1 MIVSGRSEGCVSGL
15 GAYDRCVSSSPA
27 GPVARRVF
35 LAGIVAQVAIVV
47 TGGLVRLTGSG
58 LGCPTWPECAPGSF
72 VPVAQQAEGYHA
84 AIEFGNRMLT
94 FAVGVVILA
103 GIIAALRVR
112 PFRRSLLILASVQLL
127 GVVGQAILGGIT
139 VLTDLHPAA
148 VASHFLLSG
157 LLIAAATL
165 LYERSGEGDGPAQ
178 PLVRG
183 EVRWLSR
190 ALLGVT
196 AAVVVVGT
204 VVTGSGPHAGDVNAR
219 RFGLDPQ
226 TVSWLH
232 ADLVFLFLGLVIAMI
247 VTLRVVDAPTRARRR
262 ALTVLF
268 VALAQ
273 GTVGYVQ
280 YFTGLPALV
289 VAVHLLGASLIIVTV
304 VRLHLSLRTRPAV
317 ETTTAGSDA
326 AAAELRAG
334 HPDPLVRAGTDPRPQ
349 LP

>member
-1 MIVSGRSEGCVSGL
+1 VASL
-15 GAYDRCVSSSPA
+15 PA
-27 GPVARRVF
+27 GPVARRIF
-35 LAGIVAQVAIVV
+35 LAGIAAQVAIVV

-58 LGCPTWPECAPGSF
+58 LGCPTWPECAPGSY

-84 AIEFGNRMLT
+84 VIEFGNRLLT
-94 FAVGVVILA
+94 FVVGLVIVA

-139 VLTDLHPAA
+139 VLTNLHPAS

-165 LYERSGEGDGPAQ
+165 LYERSGEGDGPPH
-178 PLVRG
+178 PLVRV

-190 ALLGVT
+190 ALLAVT

-204 VVTGSGPHAGDVNAR
+204 VVTGSGPHAGDADAR
-219 RFGLDPQ
+219 RFGVDPQ

-247 VTLRVVDAPTRARRR
+247 VALRVTEGPASARRR
-262 ALTVLF
+262 ALAVLA

-289 VAVHLLGASLIIVTV
+289 VALHLLGASLVIVAV
-304 VRLHLSLRTRPAV
+304 VRLHLSLRTRGAEGPASPSPP
-317 ETTTAGSDA
+317 G
-326 AAAELRAG
+326 AAELGPG
-334 HPDPLVRAGTDPRPQ
+334 HADPLVRAGADPRTK

>member
-1 MIVSGRSEGCVSGL
+1 V
-15 GAYDRCVSSSPA
+15 ASSPA
-27 GPVARRVF
+27 GPVARRIF
-35 LAGIVAQVAIVV
+35 LAGVGAQVAIVV

-58 LGCPTWPECAPGSF
+58 LGCPTWPECAPGSY

-84 AIEFGNRMLT
+84 VIEFGNRLLT
-94 FAVGVVILA
+94 FVVGLVIVA
-103 GIIAALRVR
+103 GIVAALRVR

-139 VLTDLHPAA
+139 VLTDLHPAS

-165 LYERSGEGDGPAQ
+165 LYERSGEGDGQPQ
-178 PLVRG
+178 PLVRS

-190 ALLGVT
+190 ALLAGT
-196 AAVVVVGT
+196 ATVVVVGT
-204 VVTGSGPHAGDVNAR
+204 VVTGSGPHAGDVDAR

-232 ADLVFLFLGLVIAMI
+232 ADLVFLFLGLVVAMI
-247 VTLRVVDAPTRARRR
+247 VALRVTDGPASARRR
-262 ALTVLF
+262 ALAVLA

-289 VAVHLLGASLIIVTV
+289 VAVHLLGASLVIVAV
-304 VRLHLSLRTRPAV
+304 VRLHLSLRTRPSERPASS
-317 ETTTAGSDA
+317 TPGAT
-326 AAAELRAG
+326 ELGPG
-334 HPDPLVRAGTDPRPQ
+334 HADPLVRAGADPRTK

>member
-1 MIVSGRSEGCVSGL
+1 MITPVVLPACAAAIR
-15 GAYDRCVSSSPA
+15 AYDRDVASSPA

-58 LGCPTWPECAPGSF
+58 LGCPTWPECAPGSY
-72 VPVAQQAEGYHA
+72 VPVAQQAEGFHA
-84 AIEFGNRMLT
+84 VIEFGNRLLT
-94 FAVGVVILA
+94 FVVGLVILA
-103 GIIAALRVR
+103 GIVAALRVR
-112 PFRRSLLILASVQLL
+112 PFRRSLFVLACVQLL

-157 LLIAAATL
+157 VLIAAATL
-165 LYERSGEGDGPAQ
+165 LYERSGEGDGPSQ
-178 PLVRG
+178 PLVRS

-190 ALLGVT
+190 ALLIAM

-204 VVTGSGPHAGDVNAR
+204 VVTGSGPHAGDLDAR
-219 RFGLDPQ
+219 RFGLDPR

-232 ADLVFLFLGLVIAMI
+232 ADLVLLFLGLVVAVIMA
-247 VTLRVVDAPTRARRR
+247 LRLVDAPPRTRRR
-262 ALTVLF
+262 ALIVLV

-280 YFTGLPALV
+280 YFTGLPELV
-289 VAVHLLGASLIIVTV
+289 VAMHLLGACLVIVTV
-304 VRLHLSLRTRPAV
+304 VRLHLSLRVRPV
-317 ETTTAGSDA
+317 EGPAGSKPG
-326 AAAELRAG
+326 AAELGAS
-334 HPDPLVRAGTDPRPQ
+334 HPDPLVRAGTDPRTE
-349 LP
+349 LT

>member
-1 MIVSGRSEGCVSGL
+1 VAGQ
-15 GAYDRCVSSSPA
+15 GAYDQGVASSPA
-27 GPVARRVF
+27 GPVARRIF
-35 LAGIVAQVAIVV
+35 LAGIAAQVAIVV

-58 LGCPTWPECAPGSF
+58 LGCPTWPECAPGSY
-72 VPVAQQAEGYHA
+72 VPVAQQAEGYQA
-84 AIEFGNRMLT
+84 VIEFGNRLLT
-94 FAVGVVILA
+94 FFVGLVIVA

-139 VLTDLHPAA
+139 VLTNLHPAS

-165 LYERSGEGDGPAQ
+165 LYERSGEGDGPPQ
-178 PLVRG
+178 PLVG
-183 EVRWLSR
+183 SEVRWLSR
-190 ALLGVT
+190 ALLAVT

-204 VVTGSGPHAGDVNAR
+204 VVTGSGPHAGDVDAR
-219 RFGLDPQ
+219 RFGVDPR

-247 VTLRVVDAPTRARRR
+247 VVLRVIDGPERARRR
-262 ALTVLF
+262 AVAVLA
-268 VALAQ
+268 VVLAQ

-289 VAVHLLGASLIIVTV
+289 VAVHLLGASVVIIAV
-304 VRLHLSLRTRPAV
+304 VRLHLSLRTRPRVGA
-317 ETTTAGSDA
+317 AGPAEPKASSTSG
-326 AAAELRAG
+326 AAELGAG
-334 HPDPLVRAGTDPRPQ
+334 HADPLVRAGTDPRAE
-349 LP
+349 LA

>member
-1 MIVSGRSEGCVSGL
+1 V
-15 GAYDRCVSSSPA
+15 GAYDRGVASSPA

-58 LGCPTWPECAPGSF
+58 LGCPTWPECAPGSY

-84 AIEFGNRMLT
+84 VVEFGNRMLT
-94 FAVGVVILA
+94 FAVGLVIVA

-112 PFRRSLLILASVQLL
+112 PFRWSLLILASVQLL

-148 VASHFLLSG
+148 VASHFLLSA

-178 PLVRG
+178 PLVRS

-190 ALLGVT
+190 ALLAITV
-196 AAVVVVGT
+196 AVVVMGT
-204 VVTGSGPHAGDVNAR
+204 VVTGSGPHAGDVDAR

-232 ADLVFLFLGLVIAMI
+232 ADLVFLFLGLVVAII
-247 VTLRVVDAPTRARRR
+247 VALRVVDAPGRARRR
-262 ALTVLF
+262 ALTVLI

-289 VAVHLLGASLIIVTV
+289 VAVHLLGASLVIVTV
-304 VRLHLSLRTRPAV
+304 VLLHLSLRVRPAV
-317 ETTTAGSDA
+317 EPSSESGAG
-326 AAAELRAG
+326 AAELRAS
-334 HPDPLVRAGTDPRPQ
+334 HPDPLVRAGTDPRAE
-349 LP
+349 LS